1 MRVILCLALAALFMA
16 PTWSFMAA
24 SRPRGTSSSLDA
36 VVVSGE
42 KLFTGVSA
50 KKLVKSSSVW
60 ATFGDLAAKAKAI
73 NLGQG
78 FPDWDPPDF
87 VRQSLKDAVDSQFHQ
102 YTRPAGHPAL
112 VELLASRYSYHLDRA
127 VDPDSEVAITVGA
140 SQALYLSLLTLV
152 EEGDEVV
159 MFDPYF
165 ELYAKQI
172 ESVGGVAKYVPLGG
186 ASATPEDPWAL
197 DAAALEAA
205 VSGDTKVLILNS
217 PHNPTGKVFSAQEM
231 EAVAATVRKY
241 PGLKVLS
248 DEVYKYTVYN
258 PHAREG
264 GGDTVVGHTHFA
276 RLPGMWERTL
286 TIASCGKTFSVTG
299 WQVGWMVGPAD
310 LVGPVQEALPTLQF
324 CVATPMQQALTGVL
338 QQADTPYEGHDTY
351 YEWLR
356 HQFTNKRAILE
367 KGMVAAGIE
376 PVPAQGGYFLMGH
389 LPTNHPGASKYAQPG
404 EPYDFSFCRQ
414 LIAER
419 GVASIPASPFFSG
432 VHDPSVTPYA
442 RFAFCK
448 RDETLRDA
456 ARRLSAP

>member
-1 MRVILCLALAALFMA
+1 LV
-16 PTWSFMAA
+16 
-24 SRPRGTSSSLDA
+24 G
-36 VVVSGE
+36 GE
-42 KLFTGVSA
+42 KLFTGVPA
-50 KKLVKSSSVW
+50 KKLVKSPSVW
-60 ATFGDLAAKAKAI
+60 ATFGGLVAETNAI

-127 VDPDSEVAITVGA
+127 VDPISEVAITVGA
-140 SQALYLSLLTLV
+140 SQALYLSLLTLM

-172 ESVGGVAKYVPLGG
+172 ESVGGIAKCVPLGG

-197 DAAALEAA
+197 DAAALEGA

-231 EAVAATVRKY
+231 EAVAAIVRKY

-248 DEVYKYTVYN
+248 DEVYKYTVYS
-258 PHAREG
+258 PHARDDARDG
-264 GGDTVVGHTHFA
+264 GENTVVGHTHFA
-276 RLPGMWERTL
+276 RLPGMWDRTL
-286 TIASCGKTFSVTG
+286 TISSCGKTFSVTG

-310 LVGPVQEALPTLQF
+310 LVSPVQEALPTLQF

-338 QQADTPYEGHDTY
+338 QQAETPYKDHDTY

-376 PVPAQGGYFLMGH
+376 PVPAQGGYFLMGR
-389 LPTNHPGASKYAQPG
+389 LPTNHPGASKYARPG
-404 EPYDFSFCRQ
+404 ESYDFSFCRQ

-432 VHDPSVTPYA
+432 EHDPSITPYA

-456 ARRLSAP
+456 VKRLSAPLGV